1 MSEAHAMPMDLR
13 KEDARLMQGR
23 TRFTDDVHLDGM
35 LHGVFIR
42 STQAHARIRSIDSSA
57 ALAAGALLVLTG
69 ADLPFTGRNFI
80 LRYANPNIRGGLP
93 AFLAG
98 DTVRFVGEPIA
109 FLVARDRY
117 VAEDLAALVDVRFES
132 LPALATT
139 GVAMADGAPRLHPD
153 WENNVAARFDRR
165 RGDPDRQLAGCERS
179 ITRRFRFG
187 RQVPLPLETR
197 GCVAQF
203 DALQNTL
210 CVWTSIQT
218 HYSLRQNL
226 GAMLDLPESAVRVIA
241 EHVGGGFGSKSRPYP
256 EDIVVSH
263 ASRLLGRPVKW
274 IEDRF
279 EHMQATTHSRDIET
293 ELTLGYDSAGRLLA
307 LKAQMLVDV
316 GAYVFTSG
324 IITAEVA
331 AAMIVGPYRIEHA
344 SVDVVCVGTNKTPLA
359 TYRGAGQPEAS
370 FAMESLLDLVAKDL
384 EMSPGALR
392 AANIVRPQ
400 DFPYPNWVPGG
411 ATDGELESGDYPQ
424 MLARTVEESGYS
436 REVEQLPGGERAAW
450 GLACGLELTGFIN
463 FESARIRIEPTG
475 AVRVWSGMSS
485 QGQGQFTTYA
495 RVCADI
501 LGVSIDDV
509 TVDLGDTDML
519 AFGRGAF
526 GSRGAVM
533 GANAVAGAAAR
544 MRARVLQHAAALL
557 DCEPALLTIAGGV
570 VARSDGQPGSVPLA
584 EVAQAVGPAGRLFA
598 GEPAL
603 EEQYVYDSKN
613 KLTFAL
619 SIHAARVALDPRTGF
634 ARVLDYYVMHDA
646 GRVLNGRVV
655 EGQVVGAVAEGI
667 GCTLLAEVLYDSDGQ
682 LQTGTLADYLVATA
696 PEIPRIRLGHMS
708 SIPTTNPL
716 GVRGIGEGGVIAV
729 APAIVNALAHAIA
742 PGRSGHEQPLF
753 SLPVRPPMILDAVR
767 RAADL
772 QGQTNQTKE
781 KT

>member
-1 MSEAHAMPMDLR
+1 
-13 KEDARLMQGR
+13 
-23 TRFTDDVHLDGM
+23 
-35 LHGVFIR
+35 
-42 STQAHARIRSIDSSA
+42 
-57 ALAAGALLVLTG
+57 
-69 ADLPFTGRNFI
+69 
-80 LRYANPNIRGGLP
+80 
-93 AFLAG
+93 
-98 DTVRFVGEPIA
+98 
-109 FLVARDRY
+109 
-117 VAEDLAALVDVRFES
+117 
-132 LPALATT
+132 
-139 GVAMADGAPRLHPD
+139 
-153 WENNVAARFDRR
+153 
-165 RGDPDRQLAGCERS
+165 
-179 ITRRFRFG
+179 
-187 RQVPLPLETR
+187 
-197 GCVAQF
+197 
-203 DALQNTL
+203 
-210 CVWTSIQT
+210 
-218 HYSLRQNL
+218 
-226 GAMLDLPESAVRVIA
+226 
-241 EHVGGGFGSKSRPYP
+241 
-256 EDIVVSH
+256 
-263 ASRLLGRPVKW
+263 
-274 IEDRF
+274 
-279 EHMQATTHSRDIET
+279 
-293 ELTLGYDSAGRLLA
+293 
-307 LKAQMLVDV
+307 
-316 GAYVFTSG
+316 
-324 IITAEVA
+324 
-331 AAMIVGPYRIEHA
+331 
-344 SVDVVCVGTNKTPLA
+344 
-359 TYRGAGQPEAS
+359 
-370 FAMESLLDLVAKDL
+370 
-384 EMSPGALR
+384 
-392 AANIVRPQ
+392 
-400 DFPYPNWVPGG
+400 PGG